1 MCISYKY
8 DYNFACFVS
17 VLVSYDEAVLRSEGN
32 TVYPTSDS
40 VTRSIQQVGKFSS
53 QRSSRTPKQT
63 FTGVALT
70 NLRYQQDQADDGSE
84 KSTTNTHSRTKNLPR
99 NKLIAEKRK
108 ASCPLP
114 EYDSEDEAPI
124 YIPKAPDAAFR
135 NLSNQRQRAGVESI
149 SFGENSGERHSQSG
163 NRNNLQS

>member
-1 MCISYKY
+1 MTKLYYAAKGILCTQRLI
-8 DYNFACFVS
+8 
-17 VLVSYDEAVLRSEGN
+17 VLREAFNRWGN
-32 TVYPTSDS
+32 FLLSALPE
-40 VTRSIQQVGKFSS
+40 R
-53 QRSSRTPKQT
+53 RNRLC
-63 FTGVALT
+63 GVALT

-114 EYDSEDEAPI
+114 EYDSEDKAPI
-124 YIPKAPDAAFR
+124 YIPKAPDAALR
-135 NLSNQRQRAGVESI
+135 NLSNQRQRAGGIESI

-163 NRNNLQS
+163 NRNNL